1 VLGSVL
7 LHLAGKLWIVAE
19 MALLLALLGFSPTL
33 APWLG
38 AASVLASVVGAAI
51 PGQMGAV
58 EAAVFAACTAL
69 GVDAPTAMALVLLR
83 RLRGVLWIALGL
95 LLTRMVLAHGKGST
109 DPVRQVRPV
118 FHTPCA

>member
-1 VLGSVL
+1 
-7 LHLAGKLWIVAE
+7 
-19 MALLLALLGFSPTL
+19 
-33 APWLG
+33 
-38 AASVLASVVGAAI
+38 
-51 PGQMGAV
+51 MGAV

-69 GVDAPTAMALVLLR
+69 GVDAPSAMALVLLR